1 MLTNFNVPMTN
12 IHLASLNPADV
23 NCLVCDVLGVLPRY
37 CRVLSDVIHHKTNG
51 NPLFAKEFLHSLID
65 QGTVSYSLR
74 EKKWTFDIDSIHAKD
89 ISPNVV
95 DLILSQMTSLTNECE
110 LALKVASCFGIEVQS
125 SVIKALSFITD
136 EHYSEIQTSMK
147 TLVRKGFLDCNG
159 SSLKFVHDTI
169 REAAFSSIDDESR
182 DQLHFRIGVFLHYR
196 YGSSLVT
203 DESELLFTVVE
214 QINHGIPDLVSS
226 ITQQLSIA
234 ELNCKAGRR
243 RILEC
248 NFLSAYAYLKTAI
261 SLLPANSWSSHYK
274 QSLECHVYLGKAA
287 PPCGYIDEAK
297 KVLSVVLSK
306 AKDVDKIDAYTLLV
320 SIQATN
326 DPLTA
331 FKTCVEVL
339 AYLGEIV
346 PEDEREN
353 VQHMDLFLQVKSKFM
368 TVPDGELIEL
378 SEHENQGKERVVMHF
393 YTQLVI
399 LAFRVKPALLIT
411 YVSKYVS
418 YALEHKVKCKYT
430 PTAIVHFASL
440 LCQLPGSDTKLG
452 CKIGKIGKMYLR
464 KYYPVSSEAPATIL
478 SYYGQVGVL
487 NERLQECEFM
497 HARGREIALQAGSLH
512 IASLNLMAMISR
524 ALQGGKNL
532 LVLKEEVELELKKAE
547 NSNKEMAVQLKNS
560 ASMTIDIPG
569 LLIFQRLVGT
579 LIDGQSTSNE
589 TQSQQGTIM
598 LDILHQGLV
607 MSTVYFGMYEET
619 LENAKKIQTRSLF
632 AVLYSAFYTGIASTR
647 LAREKMKSG
656 DLIGSAKASL
666 LKLES
671 ALECSE
677 WNFSNKVS
685 LLRAELASVEGE
697 CVMAQQHFDAAINA
711 SISSKFI
718 HEEALACELAGMHCR
733 SNNQTANAL
742 NLLQNAERC
751 YTEWGSKVKA
761 SQMRSIIDAINITN

>member
-1 MLTNFNVPMTN
+1 
-12 IHLASLNPADV
+12 
-23 NCLVCDVLGVLPRY
+23 
-37 CRVLSDVIHHKTNG
+37 
-51 NPLFAKEFLHSLID
+51 
-65 QGTVSYSLR
+65 
-74 EKKWTFDIDSIHAKD
+74 
-89 ISPNVV
+89 
-95 DLILSQMTSLTNECE
+95 
-110 LALKVASCFGIEVQS
+110 
-125 SVIKALSFITD
+125 
-136 EHYSEIQTSMK
+136 
-147 TLVRKGFLDCNG
+147 
-159 SSLKFVHDTI
+159 
-169 REAAFSSIDDESR
+169 
-182 DQLHFRIGVFLHYR
+182 
-196 YGSSLVT
+196 
-203 DESELLFTVVE
+203 
-214 QINHGIPDLVSS
+214 
-226 ITQQLSIA
+226 
-234 ELNCKAGRR
+234 
-243 RILEC
+243 
-248 NFLSAYAYLKTAI
+248 
-261 SLLPANSWSSHYK
+261 
-274 QSLECHVYLGKAA
+274 
-287 PPCGYIDEAK
+287 
-297 KVLSVVLSK
+297 
-306 AKDVDKIDAYTLLV
+306 
-320 SIQATN
+320 
-326 DPLTA
+326 
-331 FKTCVEVL
+331 
-339 AYLGEIV
+339 
-346 PEDEREN
+346 
-353 VQHMDLFLQVKSKFM
+353 
-368 TVPDGELIEL
+368 
-378 SEHENQGKERVVMHF
+378 
-393 YTQLVI
+393 
-399 LAFRVKPALLIT
+399 
-411 YVSKYVS
+411 
-418 YALEHKVKCKYT
+418 
-430 PTAIVHFASL
+430 
-440 LCQLPGSDTKLG
+440 
-452 CKIGKIGKMYLR
+452 MYLR

-547 NSNKEMAVQLKNS
+547 NSNEEMAVQLKNS

-579 LIDGQSTSNE
+579 LIDGESTSNE
-589 TQSQQGTIM
+589 PQSQQGTIM

-647 LAREKMKSG
+647 LAREMKSG

-761 SQMRSIIDAINITN
+761 SQMRTTIDAINITN